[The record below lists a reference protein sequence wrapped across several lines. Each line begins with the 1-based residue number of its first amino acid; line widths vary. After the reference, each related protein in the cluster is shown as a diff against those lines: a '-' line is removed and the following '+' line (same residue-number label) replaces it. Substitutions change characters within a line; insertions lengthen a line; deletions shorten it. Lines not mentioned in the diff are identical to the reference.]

1 MIFIMNTGRLGVGG
15 VYPDAY
21 EDASQASQIIFL

>member
-1 MIFIMNTGRLGVGG
+1 MIFTMNTGRLGVGG
-15 VYPDAY
+15 VYLDAY